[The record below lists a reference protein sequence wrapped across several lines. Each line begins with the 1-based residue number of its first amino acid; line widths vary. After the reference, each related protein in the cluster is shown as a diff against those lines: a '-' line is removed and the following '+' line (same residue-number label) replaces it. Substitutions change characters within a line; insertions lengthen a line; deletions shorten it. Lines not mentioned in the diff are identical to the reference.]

1 MVFFNLQNTMHVS
14 CMFIPSEIFRMFGML
29 LVPLVFSSNSS
40 SSSNSS
46 ISITSGRGSSSNRR
60 SNFGLSGQIPYL
72 QHSLQHHGVLQLFNT
87 LGGSTMQPRLRSG
100 TPGKAERLE
109 KVKQQKKL
117 DLRSMRMQ
125 LGPWVY

>member
-40 SSSNSS
+40 SSNSS
-46 ISITSGRGSSSNRR
+46 SSITSGRGSSSNRR

-72 QHSLQHHGVLQLFNT
+72 QHPLQHHGVLQLFNT
-87 LGGSTMQPRLRSG
+87 LAGSTMQPRLRSG

-109 KVKQQKKL
+109 KGKQQKKL
-117 DLRSMRMQ
+117 DLRPMRKQ
-125 LGPWVY
+125 LGPLVY

>member
-40 SSSNSS
+40 SSNSS
-46 ISITSGRGSSSNRR
+46 SSITSGRGSSSNRR

-72 QHSLQHHGVLQLFNT
+72 QHPLQHHGVLQLC
-87 LGGSTMQPRLRSG
+87 
-100 TPGKAERLE
+100 
-109 KVKQQKKL
+109 
-117 DLRSMRMQ
+117 
-125 LGPWVY
+125 